1 MQLLPV
7 AAAVVILFMNFLIRE
22 LFKKIAS
29 FEAYNYFTEEL
40 RARIKKIFI
49 AMFINTGLII
59 FVINIDFYIEKE

>member
-1 MQLLPV
+1 
-7 AAAVVILFMNFLIRE
+7 MNFLIRE